1 MTDLSILNEQ
11 NLRVLLGE
19 LSDWWRHMMEHQ
31 GINETN
37 YFMYDGWTPDS
48 PRPPSELLHLNQ
60 ANIQHF
66 IGDLTDAHAS
76 TF

>member
-48 PRPPSELLHLNQ
+48 PRPPLRAPASQSSQHTALHR
-60 ANIQHF
+60 
-66 IGDLTDAHAS
+66 
-76 TF
+76 

>member
-37 YFMYDGWTPDS
+37 YFMYQWAAPDS
-48 PRPPSELLHLNQ
+48 PSPPAFL
-60 ANIQHF
+60 
-66 IGDLTDAHAS
+66 
-76 TF
+76 

>member
-37 YFMYDGWTPDS
+37 YFMYDEKPQSD
-48 PRPPSELLHLNQ
+48 PRPPHSVQ
-60 ANIQHF
+60 SSCI
-66 IGDLTDAHAS
+66 S
-76 TF
+76 TKPVYSTSSVT

>member
-37 YFMYDGWTPDS
+37 YFMYQWRGCGVS
-48 PRPPSELLHLNQ
+48 LGLL
-60 ANIQHF
+60 IR
-66 IGDLTDAHAS
+66 
-76 TF
+76 